1 MTQGP
6 AVQDAQKLQ
15 AAKDN
20 LFKRY
25 YSGQIRALVDHSQS
39 FYGVEQVCDAI
50 DFMLSGKALGKVVVD
65 MRRQS

>member
-1 MTQGP
+1 M
-6 AVQDAQKLQ
+6 QDPQKLK
-15 AAKDN
+15 AVKDN

-25 YSGQIRALVDHSQS
+25 YSGQIRALIDDSKS
-39 FYGVEQVCDAI
+39 FHGVEQVCDAI